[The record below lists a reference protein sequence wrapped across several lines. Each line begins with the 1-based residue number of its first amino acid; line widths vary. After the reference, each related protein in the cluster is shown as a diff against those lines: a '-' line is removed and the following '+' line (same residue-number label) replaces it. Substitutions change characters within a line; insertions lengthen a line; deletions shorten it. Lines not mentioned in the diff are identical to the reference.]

1 MRNNNDFE
9 YLDVEDQVSYFDMN
23 LSGSLVVLGFPII
36 AFDRNQKEFP
46 KVGMVFKK
54 TKELEQAVQ
63 DYWNGTLLL
72 EPKAFWNAI
81 REIKS
86 RIRMN

>member
-1 MRNNNDFE
+1 MKDFE
-9 YLDVEDQVSYFDMN
+9 YIDTEDQVSYFDMN
-23 LSGSLVVLGFPII
+23 LSGSLMVLGFPII
-36 AFDRNQKEFP
+36 AFDRNPKEFP

-63 DYWNGTLLL
+63 NYWDGTLLL

>member
-1 MRNNNDFE
+1 MKDFK

-36 AFDRNQKEFP
+36 AFDRNAKEFP

-63 DYWNGTLLL
+63 NYWDGTLLL